1 MWTTKSDFRS
11 VTGTAVCIKSWR
23 WEAEAAEILQSYLAW
38 KVTEPIS
45 WVEKSVVAQLWQ
57 ALASWPEWA
66 RAIKLWVKIQHSN
79 LRNSSFQWW
88 WVFLW
93 VEKIALFLTLK
104 CWQFF
109 LLEMATYSWL
119 YPCSKVS
126 QSFRISISVNSCR
139 NLKSHVNS
147 V

>member
-1 MWTTKSDFRS
+1 MTKSDFRS
-11 VTGTAVCIKSWR
+11 VTGTAVCVKSWR

-38 KVTEPIS
+38 EVTEPIL

-57 ALASWPEWA
+57 ALASWREWG
-66 RAIKLWVKIQHSN
+66 RVIKLWIKIQHSN
-79 LRNSSFQWW
+79 LRKSSFPQW

-93 VEKIALFLTLK
+93 VEKIASFLTLK

-109 LLEMATYSWL
+109 LHEMAAFSWL
-119 YPCSKVS
+119 YACWKVS
-126 QSFRISISVNSCR
+126 QPFRISISVISCS
-139 NLKSHVNS
+139 NLKFLVNS